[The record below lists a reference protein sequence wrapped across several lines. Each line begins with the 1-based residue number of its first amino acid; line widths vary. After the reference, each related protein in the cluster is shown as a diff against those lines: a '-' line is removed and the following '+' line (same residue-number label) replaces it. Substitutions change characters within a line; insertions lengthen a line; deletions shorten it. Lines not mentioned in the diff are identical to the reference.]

1 MVQPDFE
8 IKAPNYVQDRST
20 GIEVRVLS
28 TVDYFSYDVRY
39 RDKRF
44 ATEISFPAGA
54 LARAP
59 SGGAAKDLSGD
70 GPLCGYDVNSG
81 GVARLGDYPKKSN
94 VSVED
99 VETYLREGL
108 AIIASNTM
116 PTSKEDAIIRVKVRA

>member
-1 MVQPDFE
+1 MVEPDFE
-8 IKAPNYVQDRST
+8 TKAANYVMDRRT

-28 TVDYFSYDVRY
+28 TVDYWSFDIRY

-59 SGGAAKDLSGD
+59 SGGAANDLSGD

-81 GVARLGDYPKKSN
+81 GVVHLGDYPKKSN

-99 VETYLREGL
+99 VKTYLREGL
-108 AIIASNTM
+108 SIIASNTM
-116 PTSKEDAIIRVKVRA
+116 PTSKEDAIIRLKVLA